1 MLAPGRRTGKIGGCY
16 TAAVMDA
23 LGAVLAADSRVSY
36 ALLFGSRA
44 RGEASGHSDTDLAVG
59 LVSGTKLT
67 AREVGDLVSRLESAT
82 DGSVDLVLLDE
93 ANPGLAYR
101 IFRDGHVVLAKDPA
115 ALAERRAR
123 AILEYLDFKPIEDV
137 FTQAVLETR
146 AHG

>member
-1 MLAPGRRTGKIGGCY
+1 
-16 TAAVMDA
+16 MDA